1 MKSRL
6 IWLVC
11 VVFSTSKIARANK
24 EEKYVKIPLDYHFKI
39 GLSNNFEIARA
50 NKEGKDVKIPLD
62 YTPRLAWA
70 IMKVLIQPM
79 LEQNRIRC
87 TSVLSTQQPEV
98 QHTVA
103 VLRCI
108 QCVSLLLPPVNVQLV
123 RGICAINY
131 MRQSKEI
138 EWIQVNAYNFN

>member
-24 EEKYVKIPLDYHFKI
+24 EGKDVKIPLDYHFKI
-39 GLSNNFEIARA
+39 GLSNNFETARA

-79 LEQNRIRC
+79 LESKIEFDVQACWARNNQRC
-87 TSVLSTQQPEV
+87 YIQLRFWDVYSACLFTTSSSQRTIST
-98 QHTVA
+98 
-103 VLRCI
+103 RN
-108 QCVSLLLPPVNVQLV
+108 LLDKLYATKQGDWVNSSECLQ
-123 RGICAINY
+123 
-131 MRQSKEI
+131 
-138 EWIQVNAYNFN
+138 F